1 MLFDQGQ
8 LEKMTI
14 RAFLPT
20 ALPDDVPTLSEDEAD
35 SYVVQINP
43 SSYTFNSVLN
53 YSERQGQGDSASDA
67 IFSSS
72 QPITMN
78 FNFVWDATGVVP
90 PPSAL
95 GGIPLV
101 GAIASALDKE
111 EEYRVMEQ
119 IEKFSHIVYDYSGE
133 IHAPRKVL
141 LVWGVLSFTCVL
153 ESVSY
158 EFKLFKPDGTPLR
171 AQASCV
177 FREFKTDCQAA
188 LEEANQSPD
197 MNHLREV
204 HAGDSLPLMSHQ
216 VYGDPKHYLA
226 VARHNKLVN
235 FRQLRPGAQLT
246 LPRLAD
252 KGSKA

>member
-20 ALPDDVPTLSEDEAD
+20 RPSDEVPTVSKLDAD

-53 YSERQGQGDSASDA
+53 YSKRQGQGDSASDA
-67 IFSSS
+67 VFSSS
-72 QPITMN
+72 RPTTMN

-95 GGIPLV
+95 GGIPVL
-101 GAIASALDKE
+101 GAIASALDQ
-111 EEYRVMEQ
+111 EEYRVMDQ
-119 IEKFSHIVYDYSGE
+119 IKAFSRIVYDYSGE

-141 LVWGVLSFTCVL
+141 LVWGTLKFACVL

-188 LEEANQSPD
+188 LEQTNQSPD
-197 MNHLREV
+197 MNHQREV
-204 HAGDSLPLMSHQ
+204 HAGDTLPLMSHQ

-226 VARHNKLVN
+226 VARHNKIVN
-235 FRQLRPGAQLT
+235 FRRLRPGTRLS

-252 KGSKA
+252 QGAKA